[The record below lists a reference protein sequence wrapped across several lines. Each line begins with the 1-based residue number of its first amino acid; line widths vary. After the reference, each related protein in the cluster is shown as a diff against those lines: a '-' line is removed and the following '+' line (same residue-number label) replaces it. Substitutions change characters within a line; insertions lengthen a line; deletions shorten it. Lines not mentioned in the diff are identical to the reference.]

1 VIVGSPLGILTK
13 GGNFGTSAMY
23 SLGFYVIYWMSM
35 IGGEE
40 FADRGYLS
48 PFLAMWLGNLIIGVI
63 GVWITIRVNNR

>member
-1 VIVGSPLGILTK
+1 
-13 GGNFGTSAMY
+13 MY

-48 PFLAMWLGNLIIGVI
+48 PLVAMWLGNIIIGVI
-63 GVWITIRVNNR
+63 GVWITVRVNNR